1 MDEVIKHPWVSSG
14 GYEIEDVPKME
25 HAVQVC
31 TLNNVISLVK
41 FVLCRR
47 CHFKVVVK

>member
-25 HAVQVC
+25 HAVQVWSP
-31 TLNNVISLVK
+31 TL
-41 FVLCRR
+41 CM
-47 CHFKVVVK
+47 